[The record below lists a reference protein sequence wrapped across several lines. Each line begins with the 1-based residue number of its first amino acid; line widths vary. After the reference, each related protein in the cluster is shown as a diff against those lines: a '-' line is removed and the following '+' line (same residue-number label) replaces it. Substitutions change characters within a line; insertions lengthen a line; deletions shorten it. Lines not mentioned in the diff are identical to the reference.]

1 MTRMNEAELITLLK
15 GNPDFARVT
24 ETSLAALIASG
35 EIQEVEEG
43 VEIIREKQAGQR
55 IWVLIEG
62 ELEVLVH
69 GALVNR
75 ISSPGEV
82 VGQISAV
89 SLTPATATVR
99 MARAGRCL
107 SISHGALHEVMKSS
121 PQLAESIL
129 RSMAKYLERR

>member
-1 MTRMNEAELITLLK
+1 MNEADLITLLQ

-24 ETSLAALIASG
+24 ETSLAALISSG
-35 EIQEVEEG
+35 EIQEVDGG
-43 VEIIREKQAGQR
+43 VEIIREKEAGQR

-62 ELEVLVH
+62 ELEVLVN
-69 GALVNR
+69 GELVNR

-89 SLTPATATVR
+89 SLTAATATVR
-99 MARAGRCL
+99 MAKAGKCL
-107 SISHGALHEVMKSS
+107 AISHRALHEVMKGS